1 MVTDKNLYSQI
12 KTSKTIIKKIIFQKD
27 WIQLQPYDVA
37 DITDQYYTNIANQIF
52 EILITTGYDKEF
64 DKKDDVKHLALC
76 LAAYFEDVI
85 SQTNIWETFTEECKR
100 RYGKFIPQYRIMDEQ
115 VLNLK

>member
-1 MVTDKNLYSQI
+1 MHPY
-12 KTSKTIIKKIIFQKD
+12 KIANG
-27 WIQLQPYDVA
+27 V
-37 DITDQYYTNIANQIF
+37 DQYYVELANVIYHQL
-52 EILITTGYDKEF
+52 EIDGFADIF
-64 DKKDDVKHLALC
+64 DKKKDAKHLALC